1 MSDRIGKA
9 GTIFHSCNSAKL
21 LLHLSNFI
29 NRRCHVNPKCLN
41 IHPANLI
48 RLAYPRYKHALPP
61 ILFSFKCSHLEE
73 TKRIKGVPLCLFVK
87 TSPIN
92 LAGMGKNRNE
102 SFTGKQHG
110 QIANNPQMP
119 QSRLKMNDIPPSQ
132 PNSFFLT
139 FYL

>member
-1 MSDRIGKA
+1 
-9 GTIFHSCNSAKL
+9 
-21 LLHLSNFI
+21 
-29 NRRCHVNPKCLN
+29 LN

-119 QSRLKMNDIPPSQ
+119 QSQAEDE
-132 PNSFFLT
+132 
-139 FYL
+139 